1 MPEAH
6 EMRGQ
11 LPGFEAA
18 GYSGGG
24 ALWQG
29 WDQWPAQVAL
39 PILAPSVAFPREPQN
54 LIMPTRVSVVFW
66 ATPGALAK
74 L

>member
-1 MPEAH
+1 MA
-6 EMRGQ
+6 RV
-11 LPGFEAA
+11 
-18 GYSGGG
+18 G
-24 ALWQG
+24 ANA
-29 WDQWPAQVAL
+29 PAQVAL
-39 PILAPSVAFPREPQN
+39 PILAPSVTFPHDPQN